1 MSSVS
6 SERTDATTTAIE
18 EALGRIGE
26 RISEGEATAEVC
38 KCKEGM
44 FALAATR
51 RQLFGGA
58 GFIAAVGMTTM
69 LPRTGEAKAPPGAV
83 EYPVPAD
90 STKEQGRMMGVDG
103 GYGSRSQ
110 FESEVRWANPTRTAA
125 FTPLQSGYGII
136 TPSGLHYE
144 RHHGGIPNI
153 DPARHR
159 LVLHGLVDRPI
170 KYSLADLKSFPTVSR
185 TYRQVP
191 FRCAHRFRTERRSDP
206 TGTRLSDAAVSPGVG
221 RKHLD
226 QMAAP
231 PRGER
236 QAVLHTRRDIEI
248 YRPYHQDW

>member
-6 SERTDATTTAIE
+6 SERMDTTTAAIE
-18 EALGRIGE
+18 EALGCIGE

-51 RQLFGGA
+51 RQLFGSA

-69 LPRTGEAKAPPGAV
+69 LPRSGEAKVPPGAV

-125 FTPLQSGYGII
+125 FTPLQSGYDAPR
-136 TPSGLHYE
+136 PSWQDARSPQQFAALLPEPANRSFGLRE
-144 RHHGGIPNI
+144 RALLRREHASVP
-153 DPARHR
+153 
-159 LVLHGLVDRPI
+159 
-170 KYSLADLKSFPTVSR
+170 SR
-185 TYRQVP
+185 
-191 FRCAHRFRTERRSDP
+191 
-206 TGTRLSDAAVSPGVG
+206 
-221 RKHLD
+221 
-226 QMAAP
+226 
-231 PRGER
+231 
-236 QAVLHTRRDIEI
+236 
-248 YRPYHQDW
+248 

>member
-1 MSSVS
+1 MSGRVEERERPMSSVS

-51 RQLFGGA
+51 RQLFGSA

-69 LPRTGEAKAPPGAV
+69 LPRSGEAKAPPGAV

-110 FESEVRWANPTRTAA
+110 FRSEVRWANPTRTAA
-125 FTPLQSGYGII
+125 FTPLAERLRHHHAVGSALR
-136 TPSGLHYE
+136 TPSR
-144 RHHGGIPNI
+144 RHSQYRSGTASPRS
-153 DPARHR
+153 ARLGR
-159 LVLHGLVDRPI
+159 PTDQVLTGRPQ
-170 KYSLADLKSFPTVSR
+170 A
-185 TYRQVP
+185 
-191 FRCAHRFRTERRSDP
+191 
-206 TGTRLSDAAVSPGVG
+206 LSDRVAHLFHGVL
-221 RKHLD
+221 RYD
-226 QMAAP
+226 
-231 PRGER
+231 R
-236 QAVLHTRRDIEI
+236 
-248 YRPYHQDW
+248 